1 MQSYAKKNYQFTS
14 DYNMVP
20 MDLPQTQGAEIY
32 SKIIPFPEKGLS
44 VELFLFDLSG
54 HEFYESIALGMS
66 KNPDLVMTVYD
77 CTNQD
82 SLKSS
87 IKWLEKIKKLNNKS
101 NLSGVLV
108 GTKSEHKNAKEIT
121 TEEGETF
128 AKKLGLDFFEVS
140 AAYNTNVD
148 KPFLELASKVL
159 ALNSTSFS

>member
-1 MQSYAKKNYQFTS
+1 VQSYARKNYQFTS

-20 MDLPQTQGAEIY
+20 PRLSQTQGGEIY
-32 SKIIPFPEKGLS
+32 SKIVPLADKNLS

-66 KNPDLVMTVYD
+66 KNPDLVMVVYD

-87 IKWLEKIKKLNNKS
+87 LKWLDKVKKLNNKS
-101 NLSGVLV
+101 NLNGVLV
-108 GTKSEHKNAKEIT
+108 GTKSEHKTAKEIT
-121 TEEGETF
+121 TEEGEGY

-148 KPFLELASKVL
+148 KPFQELASKVVNL
-159 ALNSTSFS
+159 PTTSFS